1 MQLKNTEFALR
12 NKLNKLLTKL
22 TGLKF
27 VATLVIEFEKIE
39 SDDAT
44 KYNTFYSHSKTE
56 TIINES
62 NIDDAFKSI
71 YTRIISNIKS

>member
-1 MQLKNTEFALR
+1 M
-12 NKLNKLLTKL
+12 
-22 TGLKF
+22 
-27 VATLVIEFEKIE
+27 ATLVIEFEKIA